1 MTHHLNDD
9 RDFGA
14 LDACRGEEAL
24 AATLRARAAVPS
36 EQEAQHAFRRLCTS
50 RATSRAIRPPPLGQA
65 IPTGQVPEPTAA
77 P

>member
-50 RATSRAIRPPPLGQA
+50 RATRRAIRDHRLAGKR
-65 IPTGQVPEPTAA
+65 
-77 P
+77 

>member
-24 AATLRARAAVPS
+24 AATLRAGTTA
-36 EQEAQHAFRRLCTS
+36 S
-50 RATSRAIRPPPLGQA
+50 RVSAEPRDLSRN
-65 IPTGQVPEPTAA
+65 PTAA
-77 P
+77 PYDLPIPRRPPPSCSLTA